1 MQSPSDGNDEDDD
14 EEEKKPEN
22 KRRRLAGSSSIVLPK
37 ICIICKNEK
46 KRITQKGKR
55 VYEHLSLTRS
65 KTAGS
70 FFTHYG
76 QIQTL
81 STYLLTSR
89 QCLQTRCLN
98 LLLHT
103 QNWKLTTAKP
113 KQYTV
118 GLQRT

>member
-1 MQSPSDGNDEDDD
+1 MQSHSDGNDEDDD
-14 EEEKKPEN
+14 EEGKKTGN

-55 VYEHLSLTRS
+55 VYEQLSLTRS

-76 QIQTL
+76 LIQTFHPIF
-81 STYLLTSR
+81 LTSR
-89 QCLQTRCLN
+89 QCWQTRCLN
-98 LLLHT
+98 LLLNT
-103 QNWKLTTAKP
+103 QNWKSTIAKP
-113 KQYTV
+113 KQYAV
-118 GLQRT
+118 QRN